1 MISDLQAQ
9 RTTKRPY
16 GRTASDMPIRKIAS
30 PQRRKLCTVSKFFTD
45 IGVMQLV
52 ERGELDLDA
61 PITDDL
67 PGTPARSS
75 TFGRW
80 RSGEVHSIRCAR
92 SCDRDIRTT
101 ISVEIRNGKA
111 VHRPLV
117 VPELHRREVSA

>member
-1 MISDLQAQ
+1 MIVANTDMSLRHSGACFGYRIIRVRYQSI
-9 RTTKRPY
+9 R
-16 GRTASDMPIRKIAS
+16 GRSFLI
-30 PQRRKLCTVSKFFTD
+30 FTD

-52 ERGELDLDA
+52 ERGEPDLDA
-61 PITDDL
+61 PITDYL

-80 RSGEVHSIRCAR
+80 RSGEVHGIRCAR

-101 ISVEIRNGKA
+101 ISVEIGNGEA
-111 VHRPLV
+111 VHRSFV